1 MTDTRPLGI
10 MLVNLGTPDSTDTP
24 DVRRYLREFLNDPRV
39 IDINPIGKWLL
50 LNLIVLPFRPAKSG
64 EAYKTIWTDRGSP
77 LLFHGQDLAA
87 GVQEELGEEFEVVLA
102 MRYGNPSVRLGSSN
116 FWKKRSAHRCL
127 PLFPQYSSAAFDNG
141 GKGYARVYKLWD
153 VHQSTLCATS
163 TLTPSSSRV

>member
-1 MTDTRPLGI
+1 MTDNRPLGI

-50 LNLIVLPFRPAKSG
+50 LNLIILPFRPAKSG
-64 EAYKTIWTDRGSP
+64 EAYKTIWTERGSP

-102 MRYGNPSVRLGSSN
+102 MRYGNPSVKAGLE
-116 FWKKRSAHRCL
+116 K
-127 PLFPQYSSAAFDNG
+127 
-141 GKGYARVYKLWD
+141 
-153 VHQSTLCATS
+153 
-163 TLTPSSSRV
+163 TP